1 MDKQSKIYIA
11 GHRGLAGSSI
21 LRKLKEL
28 GYNNFLLR
36 TSSELN
42 LCNQTE
48 VDNLFK
54 LEKPDY
60 VFMCAG
66 TVGGILANTKYP
78 VEFTQNNLLMSINV
92 LHNSYKYNVKKLLY
106 LGSSCIYPK
115 QCPQPIKEEYLM
127 SGKLED
133 TNEGYALAKLTGVY
147 LTSYYRREYNIDFI
161 SCIPSNLYGIN
172 DNYDENNSHV
182 VSSLIRKFH
191 QAKIENI
198 SEVIIWG
205 DGTPLREFTYADD
218 FADACIFLMNNYSD
232 SVPVHVG
239 ANYEYKISDLSRI
252 IANIVGYNGNIKFD
266 DSYPNG
272 MMRKVLDSSL
282 LLNMG
287 WKPKTYFEDG
297 LKIMYKNYLELLEK
311 NNLRKNNIRNDLI

>member
-1 MDKQSKIYIA
+1 MDKNSKIYIA
-11 GHRGLAGSSI
+11 GHKGLAGSSI

-28 GYNNFLLR
+28 GYTNFILKS
-36 TSSELN
+36 SSELN
-42 LCNQTE
+42 LCNQIE

-54 LEKPDY
+54 IEKPDY

-78 VEFTQNNLLMSINV
+78 VEFTQNNILMTINV

-147 LTSYYRREYNIDFI
+147 LTSYYRREYNVDFI

-172 DNYDENNSHV
+172 DNYDEKNSHV
-182 VSSLIRKFH
+182 VSSLIMKFH
-191 QAKIENI
+191 QAKINNI
-198 SEVIIWG
+198 PEVVIWG

-218 FADACIFLMNNYSD
+218 FADACIFLMEHYSD
-232 SVPVHVG
+232 TIPVHVG
-239 ANYEYKISDLSRI
+239 ANYEYKISDLSTI
-252 IANIVGYNGNIKFD
+252 IADIIGYRGNIKFD
-266 DSYPNG
+266 NSYPNG

-282 LLNMG
+282 ILSMG
-287 WKPKTYFEDG
+287 WKPKTSFENG
-297 LKIMYKNYLELLEK
+297 LKIMYKDYLELLEK